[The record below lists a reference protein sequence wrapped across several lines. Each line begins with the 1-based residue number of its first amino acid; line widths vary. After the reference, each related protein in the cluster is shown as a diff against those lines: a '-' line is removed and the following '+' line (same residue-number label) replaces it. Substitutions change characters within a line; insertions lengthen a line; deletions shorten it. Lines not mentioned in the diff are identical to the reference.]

1 MTLNLVTA
9 PTTEPLTLAE
19 IKLAIHVDAAD
30 RDVDLVGLALA
41 AREYAEH
48 DQKRALITQT
58 WDKFFDFK
66 FPAEIELPMPPLQ
79 SVTSVTYIDG
89 DGVSQTLATSDY
101 TVDANREPGLI
112 VPSFGN
118 SWPSTQSVINAVT
131 VRFVAGYGGPT
142 SVPESTKRA
151 MLMMMAHWLENPEA
165 VVAGAAPNIVPLG
178 VEALLSKNY
187 FWTF

>member
-9 PTTEPLTLAE
+9 PATEPLSMAE
-19 IKLAIHVDAAD
+19 IKLTLRVDDAD
-30 RDVDLVGLALA
+30 RDVDLVGLAIA

-48 DQKRALITQT
+48 DQKRVLITQT
-58 WDKFFDFK
+58 WDLFFDFK

-79 SVTSVTYIDG
+79 SVTSVKYIDG
-89 DGVSQTLATSDY
+89 DGDTQTVATGDY

-131 VRFVAGYGGPT
+131 VRFVAGYGDPT
-142 SVPESTKRA
+142 AVPESTKRA
-151 MLMMMAHWLENPEA
+151 MLKLMERWLDNSEA
-165 VVAGAAPNIVPLG
+165 NDDGLRVIEV
-178 VEALLSKNY
+178 LLSKNY